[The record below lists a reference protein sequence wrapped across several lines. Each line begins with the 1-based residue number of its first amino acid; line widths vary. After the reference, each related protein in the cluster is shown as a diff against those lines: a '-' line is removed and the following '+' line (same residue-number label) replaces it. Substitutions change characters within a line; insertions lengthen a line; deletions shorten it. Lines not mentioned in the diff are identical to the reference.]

1 MHLVS
6 KKFMLAILVRRMFF
20 HDYRIAIGL
29 ALLAGVLSAA
39 ATAGDAHLDR
49 GVALDQ
55 AEKKVQLPR
64 FIYGARHCAGCHN
77 QDKNQPIYKPDEL
90 EQLCCKMDEFAIFNT
105 QDKHTLAF
113 KALTGPR
120 GREISRLLGTD
131 VRQIEACLN
140 CHSVPG
146 KGADSHLYSRETD
159 GVTCVACHGTHADWV
174 EKHPRA
180 AKEWRDLDRQDK
192 ERRFGMTDLWNPVRR
207 ALVCAGCHIGNHAEG
222 KVITHAMY
230 AAGHPPLPSFEAAT
244 FCNLKPR
251 HWQDVSEKSP
261 VRVSLLKPAPD
272 PRNCEQTQL
281 VLVGELVALRES
293 LKLLAPD
300 AAATKPATSGVTWPD
315 FARFDCY
322 ACHHELRAGDAAPWR
337 QLRRSGSF
345 GRPMPP
351 EWPLVLVRLGIGAA
365 GAKTAPAEEERFRNH
380 VAALD
385 ERIRMRPF
393 GDPEATAKAAG
404 DFVKW
409 IDSLLERL
417 NQAVIDVHQ
426 ARQLLERLGEIA
438 LEPSPDYSSARQI
451 AWAFRVIYRETTPK
465 DKRDPKIEADMA
477 GLESDLALDLPPART
492 QALIETS
499 IPDRLRSAADFDPAS
514 FQARFRRIMAQ
525 LTRR

>member
-1 MHLVS
+1 MTNS
-6 KKFMLAILVRRMFF
+6 VRQAGFWT
-20 HDYRIAIGL
+20 AIGL
-29 ALLAGVLSAA
+29 ALLAAVLSAPGK
-39 ATAGDAHLDR
+39 AGDARLDR

-55 AEKKVQLPR
+55 ANEKEKLPR

-77 QDKNQPIYKPDEL
+77 QDKNHPIYKPDEL
-90 EQLCCKMDEFAIFNT
+90 EHLSCKMDESATFVT

-113 KALTGPR
+113 KALTGRR
-120 GREISRLLGTD
+120 GQEMSRLLGTD

-146 KGADSHLYSRETD
+146 QGADSHFYSRETD
-159 GVTCVACHGTHADWV
+159 GVTCVACHGAHADWV

-180 AKEWRDLDRQDK
+180 TKEWRDLERKDK

-207 ALVCAGCHIGNHAEG
+207 AEVCTGCHIGNRAEG

-230 AAGHPPLPSFEAAT
+230 AADHPPLPSFEAAT
-244 FCNLKPR
+244 FCNLEPR
-251 HWQDVSEKSP
+251 HWQNLNEKSAE
-261 VRVSLLKPAPD
+261 RASLLKPALD